1 MIKYLVGHGLI
12 ISFFYSYNYKK
23 YISNVITINKIINLS
38 NRYCRWKRTKLR
50 GDFNTNRWKFESG
63 YEDDAEV
70 AQISFLVQNFLSKGH
85 NSLAKEI
92 QSYVRKK
99 FIFFC

>member
-38 NRYCRWKRTKLR
+38 FHFRFCPLPISISNSNSRRQTKPLLSM
-50 GDFNTNRWKFESG
+50 E
-63 YEDDAEV
+63 EDQAEGRFQHKPV
-70 AQISFLVQNFLSKGH
+70 
-85 NSLAKEI
+85 EI
-92 QSYVRKK
+92 
-99 FIFFC
+99 